1 MRNPLTARRV
11 ILLYAVGIWA
21 YCGLHVIIRAFYSMK
36 DTVTPVKV
44 GIVCVGI
51 HRFESVAYM
60 GFAGGGL
67 ALSTAISAIAHIII
81 LTVILQKGF
90 V

>member
-1 MRNPLTARRV
+1 MLREPIIDLLYRRNQFDAESAYRTSRV

-21 YCGLHVIIRAFYSMK
+21 YCGLHVIIRAFYSMN
-36 DTVTPVKV
+36 TVTPVKV

-51 HRFESVAYM
+51 HIVFESVAYM

-67 ALSTAISAIAHIII
+67 PFPR
-81 LTVILQKGF
+81 Q
-90 V
+90 